1 MLKKIKKIKTKTII
15 IASIIGLFF
24 VGSTIFLVISN
35 IKLYNTINTLLFYV
49 NKIDTTLS
57 IVELKNDESF
67 PVLLKNKTGLEIDT
81 PEGWTIESSLVKYY
95 RDVNRE
101 DRNFLFRIVFNMN
114 ETYTYDDFTSYV
126 FDQASKIA
134 EDCYGSDVESWKDG
148 YYAVNSFS
156 ETTSGNIYYDLR
168 DKDTFSSSTRHK
180 IKIIKDGNQAIV
192 EVDKF

>member
-67 PVLLKNKTGLEIDT
+67 PVLLKNKTGLEIGT
-81 PEGWTIESSLVKYY
+81 PEGWTIDSSLVKYY

-101 DRNFLFRIVFNMN
+101 DR
-114 ETYTYDDFTSYV
+114 
-126 FDQASKIA
+126 
-134 EDCYGSDVESWKDG
+134 
-148 YYAVNSFS
+148 SFS
-156 ETTSGNIYYDLR
+156 FSK
-168 DKDTFSSSTRHK
+168 DK
-180 IKIIKDGNQAIV
+180 
-192 EVDKF
+192 